1 MEDLLLRRPEG
12 RWGAQVT
19 YDLHYPATAAGN
31 TPFDRWWRQQAE
43 AVRRTAARERG
54 HFPTRYAAEW
64 QETRRDGRFCSGFLD
79 VSRCIGHGD
88 WTLWRIS
95 ATFTKKSPH
104 PLTLRQLL
112 SCDWQTALQPMI
124 FRKLEGLSMGETPF
138 FRNWRR
144 RCRPG
149 GYYLT
154 PEGLCLWFPQEQL
167 GPKNA
172 GLPTILLPYDSLDIL
187 RRLC

>member
-1 MEDLLLRRPEG
+1 MEDLLLRRLEG
-12 RWGAQVT
+12 RWGTRVT
-19 YDLHYPATAAGN
+19 YELHYPATAAGN

-95 ATFTKKSPH
+95 ATFTKESPH

-144 RCRPG
+144 RCRPR

>member
-1 MEDLLLRRPEG
+1 MEDLCIRVLEG
-12 RWGAQVT
+12 RWGRQVE
-19 YDLHYPATAAGN
+19 YALRYPQTAAGN
-31 TPFDRWWRQQAE
+31 TPFDRWWRRQAE
-43 AVRRTAARERG
+43 AVCRAAAREPGR
-54 HFPTRYAAEW
+54 FPTRFCSEW
-64 QETRRDGRFCSGFLD
+64 QETRRDGRFVSGFLE

-95 ATFTKKSPH
+95 ATFSPEYPH
-104 PLTLRQLL
+104 PLRLQQLL
-112 SCDWQTALQPMI
+112 GRDWQKALQPFI
-124 FRKLEGLSMGETPF
+124 LQQLEELSAGETPF

-167 GPKNA
+167 APKNA
-172 GLPTILLPYDSLDIL
+172 GLPTILLPYDGLDIL
-187 RRLC
+187 RPLC